1 MYEPNLVEFLFGF
14 KIWAGPI
21 DLKGR
26 MRHMLQHHGT
36 DHAYVCECLQT
47 FKLMKELRDHKLE
60 MHGEQSKDKKLRFDE
75 YDQLKVT
82 TTEWSSEDEEMNV
95 Q

>member
-1 MYEPNLVEFLFGF
+1 MGF
-14 KIWAGPI
+14 I

-26 MRHMLQHHGT
+26 MRHMLQLHGT
-36 DHAYVCECLQT
+36 DHAYICDCSQT

-60 MHGEQSKDKKLRFDE
+60 MHGEQTKDRKGRYDE
-75 YDQLKVT
+75 EDRMKSVGND
-82 TTEWSSEDEEMNV
+82 WSSADEEMDV